1 MRDVL
6 IRPAAAEDIAT
17 LCALLFEHG
26 PNPWNHL
33 PHDEVV
39 AHLNGIASG
48 EVAALLADC
57 DGEVVGFVSYIRT
70 DSFARYQPQSRL
82 DLTHAYICEAVTHR
96 ALAGRGLG
104 STLLKQVIAALAE
117 QGLQDIYI
125 ERHEENAASAGMM
138 RKAGFSELL
147 SYADPARRPQGS
159 GRTTLCCLRL
169 G

>member
-1 MRDVL
+1 MMDVL

-33 PHDEVV
+33 PYDEVV
-39 AHLNGIASG
+39 AHLNGIASS
-48 EVAALLADC
+48 EVAALLADS

-70 DSFARYQPQSRL
+70 GSFAAYQPSARR
-82 DLTHAYICEAVTHR
+82 DVEHAYICEAVTHR
-96 ALAGRGLG
+96 AMAGRGLG
-104 STLLKQVIAALAE
+104 SRLLKQVIATLAE
-117 QGLQDIYI
+117 QGVQDIYI

-169 G
+169 V